1 MKKKSILIISF
12 IIILI
17 IVYFSY
23 KGFNLYYYNV
33 NNITTQDSK
42 NNVEQFNISNTIT
55 IKHSSV
61 EVNEYFEYQNMKIR
75 NDFKDYSRLD
85 QNIENSSPKLI
96 LKNQDNNTTKSFW
109 MGIADTY
116 VDMLKADKTLFG
128 IGDKRISNIDFSN
141 VLKNNNINN
150 DIDLFNYLSKQKD
163 IKSNIFTS
171 VKEMKENY
179 TIQFMISVIMPTVD
193 SITLINGDDEGY
205 IFNIKNGMKEVNI
218 IKNNKRYVFMFIDET
233 DLNDEYLKD
242 ILSTI
247 VIE

>member
-193 SITLINGDDEGY
+193 SITLINGDYDGY

-218 IKNNKRYVFMFIDET
+218 IKDNKRYVFMFIDET

>member
-1 MKKKSILIISF
+1 MKKKSILVISF

-33 NNITTQDSK
+33 NNITQDSK
-42 NNVEQFNISNTIT
+42 NNVEQFNISGTIT

-128 IGDKRISNIDFSN
+128 TGDKRISNIDFSN

-179 TIQFMISVIMPTVD
+179 TIQFMVSVIMPTVD
-193 SITLINGDDEGY
+193 SITLINGDYDGY

-218 IKNNKRYVFMFIDET
+218 IKDNKRYVFMFIDET